1 MTSLLT
7 LAGAAAAQ
15 GARRARTAATT
26 PVEYAI
32 ANVTS
37 VNYFAAAAGGP
48 DFTGGLGAIAVVFRK
63 ISAGNM
69 VREWRFTRH
78 VSNVS
83 GYRAMIYDGSNARVQ
98 LNCVNATP
106 ANVSEVNTIA
116 ALGQNTLHRFVAT
129 ANGGTLANYM
139 DGSLLSAA
147 TALPSYTA
155 ATAPF
160 SIVTS
165 GATDEIEIVSVSAI
179 DGAGMDATAV
189 SAWDAQVTADG
200 SRAVAGA
207 THHWEAEDWAG
218 SGSWTDRIAGL
229 ALALAAAAPTKRNI
243 AGAAWA

>member
-1 MTSLLT
+1 MTSLLA

-15 GARRARTAATT
+15 GARRARTGST
-26 PVEYAI
+26 PVEYAV
-32 ANVTS
+32 ANITS

-48 DFTGGLGAIAVVFRK
+48 DFTAGLGAIAVVFRK
-63 ISAGNM
+63 ISAGNL

-98 LNCVNATP
+98 LNCVSAVP

-116 ALGQNTLHRFVAT
+116 ALGQNTLHRLVAT
-129 ANGGTLANYM
+129 AHAGALANYM

-147 TALPSYTA
+147 TALPSYTP
-155 ATAPF
+155 ATVPF

-179 DGAGMDATAV
+179 DGAGMDAAAV

-243 AGAAWA
+243 AGASWA